1 MTEKKV
7 MKKKVKKWGDT
18 LVISF
23 NKEDCELWGI
33 VEGTIINLEDMIV
46 ENVIKHIG
54 DGDDNDIDELEE
66 EKDMDPL
73 DKATAD
79 LL

>member
-46 ENVIKHIG
+46 ENVIKQNKNVKVTHRRK
-54 DGDDNDIDELEE
+54 N
-66 EKDMDPL
+66 
-73 DKATAD
+73 
-79 LL
+79 